1 MNCRMFY
8 VSDHSTEFVP
18 SCASTG
24 KSVAGPFFSAMNV
37 NVIGGC
43 RLFCSCEFVP
53 VCMSQL
59 LAMRSKI

>member
-24 KSVAGPFFSAMNV
+24 KSVAGPFFFDERE
-37 NVIGGC
+37 C
-43 RLFCSCEFVP
+43 DWWLQTLP

>member
-43 RLFCSCEFVP
+43 RLFAHVNLCLC
-53 VCMSQL
+53 VCHNCW
-59 LAMRSKI
+59 R